1 MGTTIQRDALSLRFT
16 RELLPDSESMLSKEW
31 LVTNGL
37 GGYASGTLL
46 GVATRRYHG
55 IFVPDLPSPWGRT
68 IMIPRLDEEAVI
80 DGESFFLSGVEF
92 EDGRLQGDLPQVL
105 SEFSLDRQT
114 PVWRCAIKG
123 RHLEK
128 RVIMPYGQNSV
139 YVEYRLLEGD
149 SFRLRLRPFATFR
162 MLDAQLSE
170 ARRPPC
176 SLNVLEGRYEMHL
189 SEGAPPL
196 KMCLRPHGGVF
207 VADYLLSRG
216 VSYRVDKDR
225 GSEHIEDLASPGYFA
240 VDLTTAGADLVC
252 RKHRR
257 LGSSSVRG
265 STHFR
270 G

>member
-1 MGTTIQRDALSLRFT
+1 MESL
-16 RELLPDSESMLSKEW
+16 
-31 LVTNGL
+31 
-37 GGYASGTLL
+37 
-46 GVATRRYHG
+46 
-55 IFVPDLPSPWGRT
+55 
-68 IMIPRLDEEAVI
+68 
-80 DGESFFLSGVEF
+80 FFLSGVEF

-149 SFRLRLRPFATFR
+149 SFRLRFRPFATFR

-196 KMCLRPHGGVF
+196 KMGLRPHGGVF

-225 GSEHIEDLASPGYFA
+225 GSEHSEDLAAPGI
-240 VDLTTAGADLVC
+240 LP
-252 RKHRR
+252 
-257 LGSSSVRG
+257 
-265 STHFR
+265 ST
-270 G
+270 